1 MNKKKKKFNR
11 YTALIMIMFF
21 IFSAILGRLIY
32 LQIVKYDDYKDLANT
47 KSRRFI
53 AENAPR
59 GIIYDEKGN
68 VLATNVQSYTVT
80 FTSTEES
87 NAAFYDTMSK
97 TFKLLDEN
105 GQKIQDEM
113 QLMLN
118 ENKEFYFDF
127 KTSDQTSLRALNI
140 RFKKDKGIDSE
151 LRKQLFPGKEGDLT
165 SGEQNQLDDAIFN
178 YSPQDTF
185 YYMVKSYAIYDI
197 LKPTKEESKEYSKM
211 SGKEILDILLQKY
224 SLEEIRKYIVIKDA
238 IKMQSFKG
246 YKPIV
251 IANIDRNTSF
261 IFYQKRNDM
270 PGIDV
275 SMEPVRSYPYDS
287 LASSVLGYIGS
298 IDGSQQTKY
307 DEKGYDANTDKIGKA
322 GIESAFESILKG
334 TKGGTTVKVNSSGR
348 KTEELFKLESS
359 PGNNIHLT
367 IDKNIQYS
375 AEKMLEHQLKYYQ
388 NVGIAS
394 DGSIVRNAT
403 RGSVVAIEVKTGR
416 VLALANY
423 PSYNP
428 NDFSIPGKLTP
439 ELSKMYFSPDLE
451 AFGNE
456 YIRKNNLNKTIDD
469 LFPKDSN
476 GYRQDQYDL
485 YPKPFYNYATMGLTP
500 PGSTFKPLTAVAA
513 LEEGVFGINENI
525 LGKPVFDTRKEY
537 LGESSPKDGNWNGY
551 VNVSK
556 ALEVSSNTF
565 FYEAG
570 IRLYEHSGG
579 TSNKTNQANK
589 ANTSALD
596 SLAKWAWRFGLGVDP
611 TGNQKASTGIEI
623 AENFGQVYNFISFKN
638 RSINSFMFNIVEF
651 AENGTLKDYA
661 NKMIPMDLAKNDSDD
676 DKLKEAKENVKNII
690 KENLQNVGT
699 EAELSQGD
707 SQNDL
712 IAKLRPAIQEIYDN
726 SPKYQEKVKNANVT
740 PKTAITSAVDQIAH
754 YVIYSAAFEIK
765 AIAQISYASIGQ
777 SMNAFTPVQLASYI
791 STVTNGGTR
800 YKVHLVDKITDSQG
814 NVVEEFKPEVLDQV
828 NISESTLQA
837 VKTGMKM
844 ANGSTVGGGG
854 AGTAA
859 STFQKLNPYLS
870 SGGKTGTAT
879 FSDKQ
884 DEIARAP
891 YGVYVG
897 VAPIEDPQIAVA
909 VILYD
914 AAHGSY
920 AAPVARAIFETYF
933 RDDLKAKGYTADYQE
948 DVGGKYDYTLNPP
961 LQDNNTVNTNNTN
974 TQGN

>member
-80 FTSTEES
+80 FTSTDES

-127 KTSDQTSLRALNI
+127 KTSDQNSIRALNI

-165 SGEQNQLDDAIFN
+165 SGEQNQLDEAIFN

-197 LKPTKEESKEYSKM
+197 LKPTDEEKKEYSKM

-348 KTEELFKLESS
+348 KTEELFKLEAS

-388 NVGIAS
+388 NVGIVS

-500 PGSTFKPLTAVAA
+500 PGSTFKPLTATAA
-513 LEEGVFGINENI
+513 LEEGVFGLYESVYAKH
-525 LGKPVFDTRKEY
+525 LFDKRPEY
-537 LGESSPKDGNWNGY
+537 FGTANPPKDDNWNGAAD
-551 VNVSK
+551 VRR

-570 IRLYEHSGG
+570 IRLYEKYGG
-579 TSNKTNQANK
+579 TSINKSPA
-589 ANTSALD
+589 ALD

-611 TGNQKASTGIEI
+611 TSNQKASTGIEI

-638 RSINSFMFNIVEF
+638 RSINSFMFNIVEL
-651 AENGTLKDYA
+651 AENGTLEGS
-661 NKMIPMDLAKNDSDD
+661 NLKMIPMDLEKNDSDD

-690 KENLQNVGT
+690 KENLQKIGT
-699 EAELSQGD
+699 EAELSQND
-707 SQNDL
+707 SKNDL
-712 IAKLRPAIQEIYDN
+712 VTKLKPVIQEIYDN
-726 SPKYQEKVKNANVT
+726 SPKYQEKVKNANVQA
-740 PKTAITSAVDQIAH
+740 KTAIESAADKIGD
-754 YVIYSAAFEIK
+754 YVVYSAGIEIG

-791 STVTNGGTR
+791 STLTNGGTR

-814 NVVEEFKPEVLDQV
+814 NIVEEFKPEVLDQV
-828 NISESTLQA
+828 NISQSTLQA
-837 VKTGMKM
+837 VKTGMQM
-844 ANGSTVGGGG
+844 ANGSSAGGGA

-884 DEIARAP
+884 DEIGRAP

-909 VILYD
+909 VVLYD

-933 RDDLKAKGYTADYQE
+933 RDDLKAKGYTTDYSE
-948 DVGGKYDYTLNPP
+948 EVGGKYDYTLNPP
-961 LQDNNTVNTNNTN
+961 LQDNNIANTNNTN

>member
-80 FTSTEES
+80 FTSTDES

-127 KTSDQTSLRALNI
+127 KTSDQTSIRALNI

-151 LRKQLFPGKEGDLT
+151 LRKELFPGKEGDLT
-165 SGEQNQLDDAIFN
+165 SGEQNQLDDAVFN

-348 KTEELFKLESS
+348 KTEELFKLEAS
-359 PGNNIHLT
+359 PGNNLHLT

-388 NVGIAS
+388 NVGIAP

-500 PGSTFKPLTAVAA
+500 PGSTFKPLTATAA
-513 LEEGVFGINENI
+513 LEEGVFGVNETVYAKH
-525 LGKPVFDTRKEY
+525 LFDTRPDYFGKVDP
-537 LGESSPKDGNWNGY
+537 PKDDNATGA
-551 VNVSK
+551 VNVRV
-556 ALEVSSNTF
+556 ALQKSANTF

-570 IRLYEHSGG
+570 IRLYEKYGG
-579 TSNKTNQANK
+579 TSTNNNA
-589 ANTSALD
+589 AALD
-596 SLAKWAWRFGLGVDP
+596 SLAKWAWRMGLGVDP
-611 TGNQKASTGIEI
+611 NSNQKASTGIEI
-623 AENFGQVYNFISFKN
+623 AENFGQVYNFVSFRN
-638 RSINSFMFNIVEF
+638 RAINSFMFNIVDLVEKG
-651 AENGTLKDYA
+651 NIT
-661 NKMIPMDLAKNDSDD
+661 PMDLAKNDNDEEE
-676 DKLKEAKENVKNII
+676 LKEAKENVKNII
-690 KENLQNVGT
+690 RETLQQLGVTTLDKN
-699 EAELSQGD
+699 AMYS
-707 SQNDL
+707 DL
-712 IAKLRPAIQEIYDN
+712 LTKLKPAIQHVYDV
-726 SPKYQEKVKNANVT
+726 SPKYQENVKNANVDA
-740 PKTAITSAVDQIAH
+740 KKAVSVAADAIANYVAYSVTQEIMSA
-754 YVIYSAAFEIK
+754 
-765 AIAQISYASIGQ
+765 AQISYASIGQ

-837 VKTGMKM
+837 VKTGMQM
-844 ANGSTVGGGG
+844 ANGTDQGGGA

-879 FSDKQ
+879 FSKDQ
-884 DEIARAP
+884 DEIGRAP

-933 RDDLKAKGYTADYQE
+933 RDDLKAKGYVADYQE

>member
-348 KTEELFKLESS
+348 KTEELFKLEAS
-359 PGNNIHLT
+359 PGNNLHLT

-388 NVGIAS
+388 NVGVAP

-403 RGSVVAIEVKTGR
+403 RGAVVAIEVKTGR
-416 VLALANY
+416 VVALANY

-485 YPKPFYNYATMGLTP
+485 YPKPFYNYASMGLTP
-500 PGSTFKPLTAVAA
+500 PGSIFKPLTAVAA
-513 LEEGVFGINENI
+513 LEEGVFGLYENVYA
-525 LGKPVFDTRKEY
+525 KHSFDTRPDYFGKVDP
-537 LGESSPKDGNWNGY
+537 PKDDNWRGAAD
-551 VNVSK
+551 VRR

-570 IRLYEHSGG
+570 IRLYEKYGG
-579 TSNKTNQANK
+579 TSTNKSPA
-589 ANTSALD
+589 ALD

-651 AENGTLKDYA
+651 AENGTLKDYK
-661 NKMIPMDLAKNDSDD
+661 NTMYPMDLAKNDSDD

-690 KENLQNVGT
+690 KENLQKVGT
-699 EAELSQGD
+699 DAELSQND
-707 SQNDL
+707 SKIDL
-712 IAKLRPAIQEIYDN
+712 MAKLKPAIQEIYDN

-740 PKTAITSAVDQIAH
+740 PKTAITSAANEIAH
-754 YVIYSAAFEIK
+754 YVVYSAAVEIK
-765 AIAQISYASIGQ
+765 AVAQISYASIGQ
-777 SMNAFTPVQLASYI
+777 SMNAFTPLQLASYI
-791 STVTNGGTR
+791 STLTNGGTR

-828 NISESTLQA
+828 NISQSTLQA
-837 VKTGMKM
+837 VKDGMKM
-844 ANGSTVGGGG
+844 ANGSNQGGGG

-859 STFQKLNPYLS
+859 STFQKLNSYLS

-879 FSDKQ
+879 FSDEQ
-884 DEIARAP
+884 DKIGRAP

-909 VILYD
+909 VVLYD

-933 RDDLKAKGYTADYQE
+933 RDDLKAKGYVADYSE
-948 DVGGKYDYTLNPP
+948 EVGGKYDYTLNPP
-961 LQDNNTVNTNNTN
+961 LQDNNTN